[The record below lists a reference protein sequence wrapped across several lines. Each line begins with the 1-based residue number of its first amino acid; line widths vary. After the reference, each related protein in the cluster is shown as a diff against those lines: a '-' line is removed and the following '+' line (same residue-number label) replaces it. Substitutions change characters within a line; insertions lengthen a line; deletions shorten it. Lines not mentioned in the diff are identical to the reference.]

1 MLTVRWLRSSPE
13 EGAMR
18 RTMLPLAFLV
28 VGCQATDS
36 ARLEANNQ
44 AVVLAMIEGLDAQDW
59 TVLDS
64 LVTPDA
70 RFYGPGQAEP
80 FTAGQLKEIIP
91 AWYAAFP
98 DYVHNVQDAFAKD
111 DKVVVQCTPS
121 GTQHAEFMGIPNTG
135 AHFEDGWLGVYRVA
149 EGKIVEGWWQEDYL
163 WMYQQLGLELRPA
176 ESES

>member
-1 MLTVRWLRSSPE
+1 
-13 EGAMR
+13 MR
-18 RTMLPLAFLV
+18 RMILPLAFLM

-36 ARLEANNQ
+36 TQLEADNQ
-44 AVVLAMIEGLDAQDW
+44 AVVLALFEGLDAQDW

-80 FTAGQLKEIIP
+80 FTADQLKEIIP

-111 DKVVVQCTPS
+111 DKVVLRCTPS
-121 GTQHAEFMGIPNTG
+121 GTQHAEWMGIPNSG
-135 AHFEDGWLGVYRVA
+135 ARFEYGWLAVYRVA

-163 WMYQQLGLELRPA
+163 WMYQQLGMELRPA
-176 ESES
+176 ETES